1 MRVINSLLTV
11 LAASGAACMIGGAP
25 AAAQSE
31 PTAGAIDPALQA
43 MREKNARIQLANYPP
58 AALRRGEQGSVGISV
73 LVDRQGRLRECAVS
87 KSSGS
92 AALDEATCDFLFSH
106 AQIAAYVAPGGG
118 GSVTRQEGLVV
129 WQLPAGVRAQAQP
142 VAAPAATTLAAA
154 PALPAKKICRVQAKT
169 GSLIAS
175 QRICLTK
182 SEWQRQYA
190 LAQEETRDMHPRAMQ
205 GD

>member
-1 MRVINSLLTV
+1 MRVVTSLLTV
-11 LAASGAACMIGGAP
+11 SAAFGAACMIGGVP

-31 PTAGAIDPALQA
+31 PTVAAIDPALQA

-129 WQLPAGVRAQAQP
+129 WQLPAGVRAQAQS

-182 SEWQRQYA
+182 SEWQRQYT
-190 LAQEETRDMHPRAMQ
+190 LAQEETRDMHPRAMR
-205 GD
+205 GE